1 VLPFTATDGR
11 SAKADASISRQLLAW
26 SVRHE
31 PTTHRAADALSVH
44 LLPDLGIALPQ
55 GPYATVVGLI
65 LDQLGALSGKG

>member
-1 VLPFTATDGR
+1 MLLFLVNCWLG
-11 SAKADASISRQLLAW
+11 ASVTS
-26 SVRHE
+26 